1 MKSPTKSLGSPEKER
16 LLITCNSDESWL
28 VLPVVV
34 LERTI
39 WWTDEKKGTLGWN
52 QWHDY
57 MSWSLILPHC
67 PACCLSL
74 ERRWKSHPES
84 ELLCGRRRRKNRD
97 KRGHKESPNS
107 EKKAIHWH
115 EKEQTSCWLIKRAL
129 SSCTVCVCVCV
140 FPCGCFTSNGA
151 FQLLSPFF
159 WQMNSILHP
168 FRGRSL
174 LFGTKRKMCDVN

>member
-1 MKSPTKSLGSPEKER
+1 MKSPTKSLSSPEKER

-39 WWTDEKKGTLGWN
+39 WCTDEKKGTLGWN

-115 EKEQTSCWLIKRAL
+115 EKEQTSCWLIKQAL
-129 SSCTVCVCVCV
+129 SSCTVCVCV